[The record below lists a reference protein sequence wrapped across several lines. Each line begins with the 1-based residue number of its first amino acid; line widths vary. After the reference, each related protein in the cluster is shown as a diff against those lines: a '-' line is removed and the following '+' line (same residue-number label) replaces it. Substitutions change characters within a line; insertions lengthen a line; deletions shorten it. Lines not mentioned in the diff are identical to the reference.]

1 MEWRL
6 NHVGQ
11 MAQSVQDYSAGSY
24 KGRLV
29 AKRLGYKGKKRNL
42 FIATYG
48 IKGAVVGAIIG
59 AFAGYGIG
67 CYGSIIK

>member
-1 MEWRL
+1 M
-6 NHVGQ
+6 NT
-11 MAQSVQDYSAGSY
+11 
-24 KGRLV
+24 
-29 AKRLGYKGKKRNL
+29 KKRNL